1 MGGNGKDSKKYKL
14 MIIVK
19 ISDVKD
25 FMKKLF
31 LKEIFDNFLLVSTD
45 IKTASDF
52 KIDGKRNKEWYDE
65 ENEADTDYIKWKEV
79 REQAAFLIKGERPPL
94 FIKSVFRLSE
104 ENTAKLAVKADESAD
119 IKSLG
124 MFFTLKFDGKELFI
138 TTGVSYYDFLKT
150 KRFEEFW
157 NENLLK
163 FLKYFDIYTEK
174 V

>member
-31 LKEIFDNFLLVSTD
+31 LKEIFDNFLLVSID

-65 ENEADTDYIKWKEV
+65 ENESDTDYIKWKEV

-104 ENTAKLAVKADESAD
+104 DNTA
-119 IKSLG
+119 
-124 MFFTLKFDGKELFI
+124 
-138 TTGVSYYDFLKT
+138 
-150 KRFEEFW
+150 
-157 NENLLK
+157 
-163 FLKYFDIYTEK
+163 
-174 V
+174 